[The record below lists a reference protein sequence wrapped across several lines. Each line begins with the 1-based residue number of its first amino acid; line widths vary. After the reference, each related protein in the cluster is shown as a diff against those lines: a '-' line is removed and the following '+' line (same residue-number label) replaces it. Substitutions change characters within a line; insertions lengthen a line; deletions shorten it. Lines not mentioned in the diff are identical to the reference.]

1 MAGQTEQAAR
11 TDISPLRLWIVRHP
25 IATFL
30 VLVYATTTALVFV
43 PKGLTE
49 PDFSLAE
56 RHHTGYWRTSSA
68 RLYQLLSS
76 PPW

>member
-30 VLVYATTTALVFV
+30 VLVYATTTAFIFV
-43 PKGLTE
+43 PNV
-49 PDFSLAE
+49 LAE
-56 RHHTGYWRTSSA
+56 PG
-68 RLYQLLSS
+68 LL
-76 PPW
+76 PG

>member
-30 VLVYATTTALVFV
+30 VLVYATTTALIFV
-43 PKGLTE
+43 PNG
-49 PDFSLAE
+49 LAE
-56 RHHTGYWRTSSA
+56 PG
-68 RLYQLLSS
+68 LL
-76 PPW
+76 PG